1 MATVSGTATV
11 VTVSGSATGIGK
23 SLPEDLSDIIYN
35 ISPTDCPFTRMAGR
49 TKAESVQHEWL
60 IDSLAP
66 AAANAFPEGEDA
78 TFATP
83 DSTTRTRNY
92 TQIFKKTGL
101 ISGTVQAVSTKGY
114 RDQMAYEIMKRTK
127 EIKRDIELQCVGT
140 STITTQGSAS
150 AARVLCSVINWIAT
164 NDSLGASGVSGTPN
178 TSPQVIRTDG
188 TVRAFTEGLL
198 KDVNQLIFAQGG
210 EPDVLMVGPVNKQ
223 KVSAFAG
230 NATRFDRSE
239 DKRLVTSVDIYEHD
253 YGVLKVMANRFQRE
267 RDALVLQMDMW
278 KLAELRP
285 LRRTELGM
293 TGDANKF
300 QLITELT
307 LESCNEA
314 ASGAVADIATS

>member
-11 VTVSGSATGIGK
+11 VTVGGTSGIGR

-35 ISPTDCPFTRMAGR
+35 ISPTDCPFSKMIGR
-49 TKAESVQHEWL
+49 SKANAVKHEWL
-60 IDSLAP
+60 TDSLA
-66 AAANAFPEGEDA
+66 AADTTNAFIEGEDA

-83 DSTTRTRNY
+83 ATTIRLSNY

-114 RDQMAYEIMKRTK
+114 RDQLAYEIMKRTK
-127 EIKRDIELQCVGT
+127 EIKRDIEAVHVGL
-140 STITTQGSAS
+140 SQITTQGSAS
-150 AARVLCSVINWIAT
+150 AARKSCSVVNWIAT
-164 NDSLGASGVSGTPN
+164 NDDLGGSGVSGDPTA
-178 TSPQVIRTDG
+178 SPQVIRTDG

-198 KDVNQLIFAQGG
+198 KNVNQLIFAQGG

-253 YGVLKVMANRFQRE
+253 YGVLKVVANRFMRE
-267 RDALVLQMDMW
+267 RDGLVLQTDMW
-278 KLAELRP
+278 AYADLRP
-285 LRRTELGM
+285 LKREALGK
-293 TGDANKF
+293 TGDGDKF

-307 LESCNEA
+307 LESKNEA
-314 ASGAVADIATS
+314 ASGLVADLATS